1 MWSVHESITVYFA
14 IKLHIYIYHVY
25 HTHNENNPLCD
36 TPQSN
41 SIYSPKSI
49 HFQETLTFTAKN
61 CIIDRTFS
69 MKPSPANDRSSTW
82 ICARFSLLRN
92 RAARYDSVA
101 SRALLHT
108 SMSWNTLWRRIWKQ
122 RCFVSVVQRFPHML
136 FFISNQFCFK
146 I

>member
-1 MWSVHESITVYFA
+1 MWNIHKSLTGSFA
-14 IKLHIYIYHVY
+14 IKWHIYIYHTY
-25 HTHNENNPLCD
+25 NKNSPLCM
-36 TPQSN
+36 TCGST
-41 SIYSPKSI
+41 STYSPKSM

-92 RAARYDSVA
+92 RAAKYESVA

-122 RCFVSVVQRFPHML
+122 RWFPPLFLTTWVSKYNNLEITQ
-136 FFISNQFCFK
+136 NK
-146 I
+146 EE